1 MLTPSLPRFLSLPIL
16 AALFSGAAMAQTPDP
31 VGPLTKVQT
40 YDRAQKINVGRTQS
54 GKTVCYFREEGS
66 SHSLDIGVGTEGA
79 YMRLETFDERETT
92 PVPPLRV
99 FAGKEVTRRQGG
111 NEYATG
117 EFTVLQAYAGPF
129 DYYIPNPKQDGFA
142 VIAKGDAKAFL
153 EMVARANLQIV
164 VVQSVASPKTVNYV
178 AIYHFKPA
186 AIAPLLACAKER
198 VK

>member
-1 MLTPSLPRFLSLPIL
+1 MLTPSLPRLLSLVIAA
-16 AALFSGAAMAQTPDP
+16 AALSGAALAQTPDP

-40 YDRAQKINVGRTQS
+40 FDRGQKINIGRTQS

-92 PVPPLRV
+92 PSPPLRI
-99 FAGKEVTRRQGG
+99 FAGKEVTRRQG
-111 NEYATG
+111 NDEFSTG
-117 EFTVLQAYAGPF
+117 EFTVLHAYAGPF
-129 DYYIPNPKQDGFA
+129 DYYVPNPKQEGFA

-153 EMVARANLQIV
+153 DMVARAATQFVI
-164 VVQSVASPKTVNYV
+164 VQSVASPETVNYV
-178 AIYHFKPA
+178 AIYNFKPA

-198 VK
+198 AK

>member
-1 MLTPSLPRFLSLPIL
+1 MRTPSLPRFVSLVI
-16 AALFSGAAMAQTPDP
+16 AAAAFSGAALAQTPDP
-31 VGPLTKVQT
+31 VGPLTKTQVF
-40 YDRAQKINVGRTQS
+40 DRAQKINVGRTQS

-92 PVPPLRV
+92 PSPPLRV
-99 FAGKEVTRRQGG
+99 FAGKEITRRQG
-111 NEYATG
+111 NDEFSTG
-117 EFTVLQAYAGPF
+117 EFTVLQAYAGAF
-129 DYYIPNPKQDGFA
+129 DYYVPNPKQDGFA

-164 VVQSVASPKTVNYV
+164 VVQSVTSPKIVNYV

-198 VK
+198 AK

>member
-1 MLTPSLPRFLSLPIL
+1 MRTPSLPRVLSFVVL
-16 AALFSGAAMAQTPDP
+16 AATFSGAVLAQTPDP
-31 VGPLTKVQT
+31 VGPLTKTQT

-79 YMRLETFDERETT
+79 FMRLETFDERETT
-92 PVPPLRV
+92 PSPPLRV
-99 FAGKEVTRRQGG
+99 FAGKEVTRRQG
-111 NEYATG
+111 NDEFSTG

-153 EMVARANLQIV
+153 NMVARANDQFVI
-164 VVQSVASPKTVNYV
+164 VQSAVDPKVVNYT
-178 AIYHFKPA
+178 AIYSFKSA